1 MKRLQGG
8 ASEAQQQK
16 MVTPATTNSAAYQLY
31 LKGRYFWSLRGDNI
45 PRSIEYFQQ
54 AVAADPNF
62 ALAYAG
68 LADAYAV
75 APGYGS
81 ITPRQAM
88 RDGEMAAHKA
98 IALDPS
104 SSEAHAAMANV
115 VSNIKPGEGAPEYL
129 RALQLNPNNAAARY
143 LYAFTCLMPQKR
155 FDEALQE
162 FRTALALDPL
172 SPIMNV
178 NYAATLMAAHRY
190 PESLAQFQRAAEIA
204 PSFGPVYLKSTLL
217 YAAWDKVDEGF
228 RAWKQFDP
236 KAVNNGTSRKA
247 LGEMMAASILAR
259 RQASGYWPASYIAS
273 GYAVAGDRE
282 RTFEWLN
289 AAVAEQDFQL
299 GEFIRY
305 PVFDDIRSDPRYTA
319 MMQRLGLPQ

>member
-190 PESLAQFQRAAEIA
+190 PESLAQFQRASEIA
-204 PSFGPVYLKSTLL
+204 PSFGPVHLKGTLL
-217 YAAWDKVDEGF
+217 YAAMDKIDDGIRE
-228 RAWKQFDP
+228 WKLFDP
-236 KAVNNGTSRKA
+236 GAVNHGTSRKA
-247 LGEMMAASILAR
+247 LGEMIAASLIAR
-259 RQASGYWPASYIAS
+259 RQASGYWPASYIAG
-273 GYAVAGDRE
+273 GYAIAGDRE
-282 RTFEWLN
+282 KTFEWLN
-289 AAVAEQDFQL
+289 LAVAEQDFQL

-305 PVFDDIRSDPRYTA
+305 PVFDDIRSDPRYIA
-319 MMQRLGLPQ
+319 MMRRLGLPE